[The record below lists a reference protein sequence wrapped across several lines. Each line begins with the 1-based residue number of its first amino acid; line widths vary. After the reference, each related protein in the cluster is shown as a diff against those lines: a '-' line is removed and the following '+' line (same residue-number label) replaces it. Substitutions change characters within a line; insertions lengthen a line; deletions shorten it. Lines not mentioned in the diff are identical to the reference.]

1 MTPLARFV
9 MILLI
14 VVGVLAIVMG
24 VVYLAE
30 PARSLPGFFPGH
42 VAGVAGRHT
51 RRGLAAIVIGL
62 LLLLAAILTER
73 FGRRQSRI

>member
-14 VVGVLAIVMG
+14 VVGVLAIVVG
-24 VVYLAE
+24 VIYFAE

-42 VAGVAGRHT
+42 VAQVAGRHT

-62 LLLLAAILTER
+62 VLLLAAVITER
-73 FGRRQSRI
+73 MGRRRSRI

>member
-14 VVGVLAIVMG
+14 VIGVLAIVVG
-24 VVYLAE
+24 IVYFAE

-42 VAGVAGRHT
+42 VARVAGRHT

-62 LLLLAAILTER
+62 VLLLAALITER
-73 FGRRQSRI
+73 LGRRQSRI